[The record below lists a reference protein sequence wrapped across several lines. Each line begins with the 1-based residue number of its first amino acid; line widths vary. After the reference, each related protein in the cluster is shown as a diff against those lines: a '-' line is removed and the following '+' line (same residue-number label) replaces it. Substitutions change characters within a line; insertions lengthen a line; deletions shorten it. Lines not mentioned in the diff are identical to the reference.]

1 VQFLDDPQDEKR
13 LSTFI
18 SRGLNFASAQK
29 QAALKMKNITA
40 GENLIKQGD
49 VAEFVYILR
58 AGQLSAYIEKQGQ
71 EVQLGIIE
79 PGEFVGEMAYIN
91 GEPRSA
97 NVKATKDCELVEI
110 PIHLLDH
117 VLFMKPAW
125 AKALMKT
132 LSRRIKNA
140 NSSAGNEV

>member
-1 VQFLDDPQDEKR
+1 
-13 LSTFI
+13 
-18 SRGLNFASAQK
+18 
-29 QAALKMKNITA
+29 
-40 GENLIKQGD
+40 
-49 VAEFVYILR
+49 
-58 AGQLSAYIEKQGQ
+58 
-71 EVQLGIIE
+71 
-79 PGEFVGEMAYIN
+79 MAYIN

-140 NSSAGNEV
+140 NSSAGTDE